1 MHAGA
6 KWINRHS
13 VAVVRM
19 MQRKYTHSLISGAD
33 GHQGSRGHGPHL
45 NTSQNVVIQER
56 FLFSL
61 DYLLQQTPT
70 TNPNADRQAIPASV
84 APNAN
89 SNERLQ

>member
-1 MHAGA
+1 MVHQ
-6 KWINRHS
+6 IH
-13 VAVVRM
+13 
-19 MQRKYTHSLISGAD
+19 RKYIVPLSYGAD
-33 GHQGSRGHGPHL
+33 GHQGSRGHGPQW

-61 DYLLQQTPT
+61 DYVLQQTPT